1 MRFPSRAGLRAV
13 VIAAA
18 LTVESNAQTPPSTDA
33 VQRLEQRLDAMERKH
48 QQELEARD
56 REIDRLR
63 QRIDGSATPAA
74 PGAILNEVDAVGPA
88 TPAAGAGGAGTGA
101 SDAVARDAALR
112 RGASFSPDIAVVVDA
127 LGSYS
132 SNRSNDAYN
141 RFDVREAEL
150 DLRAPIHPIADGVV
164 IFAFERDVENPV
176 FPDPAEPAEGPEG
189 SVAIEEAYVFL
200 HDFGVPNLTAKL
212 GRFHVRFGRQNMLHL
227 HDLPTSD
234 PPLVN
239 QAFLSP
245 ESLADAGLS
254 LSYVVPPRLVGN
266 QYVELI
272 GEVLSGEGA
281 ASESPTLRGDVTV
294 DSPAVNL
301 HALWNRDLSPQW
313 NFELGGSFLHGNA
326 SADNGQDVN
335 LYGVDV
341 TLMRRGQAGRFNG
354 QLLQAE
360 AIYGDTHDEDGIQR
374 HSWGAYLLGQQQL
387 SRELYAGL
395 RLDYTQNPNA
405 RDEEAW
411 GLSPYVS
418 WYLSE
423 FLRFR
428 LQYQFRDGD
437 VPEEHNVFVQATYI
451 FGAHPPH
458 PYWSMR

>member
-1 MRFPSRAGLRAV
+1 MRIATCAGLTAIA
-13 VIAAA
+13 IAAGA
-18 LTVESNAQTPPSTDA
+18 ASKSNAQQASPPPADRL
-33 VQRLEQRLDAMERKH
+33 QQLEQRLDAVERRH

-56 REIDRLR
+56 QEITRLR
-63 QRIDGSATPAA
+63 QRIDG
-74 PGAILNEVDAVGPA
+74 GQRDILDEVDAVGTTGA
-88 TPAAGAGGAGTGA
+88 DPAASSAAA
-101 SDAVARDAALR
+101 HAVAHDAASRKPVGLN
-112 RGASFSPDIAVVVDA
+112 PDITVIVDA
-127 LGSYS
+127 LGSFS

-176 FPDPAEPAEGPEG
+176 FPDPTEPAEGPEG

-212 GRFHVRFGRQNMLHL
+212 GRFHVRFGRQNVLHL

-245 ESLADAGLS
+245 ESYNDAGLS

-266 QYVELI
+266 NYVELI
-272 GEVLSGEGA
+272 GEVLAGEGA

-301 HALWNRDLSPQW
+301 HALWNRDLTANW
-313 NFELGGSFLHGNA
+313 NLELGA
-326 SADNGQDVN
+326 SYLRGTASDDNDQDVN

-341 TLMRRGQAGRFNG
+341 TLLRTDPRGRFNN
-354 QLLQAE
+354 QLFQAE
-360 AIYGDTHDEDGIQR
+360 AIYGDTYDEAGTQQ
-374 HSWGAYLLGQQQL
+374 HSWGGYLLGQQQL
-387 SRELYAGL
+387 NRDWYAGL

-405 RDEEAW
+405 RREEAW

-418 WYLSE
+418 WYLNE

-428 LQYQFRDGD
+428 LQYQYRDGD
-437 VPEEHNVFVQATYI
+437 VPEEHNLFVQATYI